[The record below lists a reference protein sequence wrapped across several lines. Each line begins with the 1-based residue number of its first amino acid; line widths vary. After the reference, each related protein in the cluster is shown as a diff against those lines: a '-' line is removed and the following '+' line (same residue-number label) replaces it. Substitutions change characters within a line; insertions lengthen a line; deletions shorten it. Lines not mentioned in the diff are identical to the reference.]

1 MRKSLIILLL
11 TTVIIS
17 CSNESDISFLN
28 EDIKNE
34 RVENVL
40 GTKKEDVLL
49 FMNKV
54 LPTVPNLS
62 ISPNP
67 ESNSRNRSLK
77 SSSTEN
83 VLEKEIESVIPV
95 MRNNKVLHWVVNFKD
110 NNGYI
115 LLAADKTRFPI
126 VGFQDEGQ
134 YIYDPVEV
142 VKDDYSEVS
151 DNSVNFNDT
160 INNENYR
167 MWEELL
173 NCDEDES
180 FDIEFVVQDLN
191 SEKGNVNLK
200 SSPMPDREKPLNRAS
215 MYRLGWNLQ
224 WESKYPYNY
233 EIYRRHAVPEPA
245 LALGHYMYIMWYPSK
260 YGYMYMPEKLPN
272 NAQKTLVSTLLKD
285 ITEDLR
291 PVYTNDQIMT
301 AYIPSGRVNEIPRI
315 LEKEYN
321 YKYGGDLYWY
331 KNDEESFKK
340 VHNELLRY
348 RPVLFF
354 FHRINPG
361 STGAYSTLMLNSWV
375 VDGYQEVQVKY
386 TKKKTFMGI
395 TVSTKTWYLYKDF
408 FHRIGER
415 PSESGWF
422 DQQDAVVSANYATE
436 THNAQMAYFKKY
448 ALLNVRTY

>member
-1 MRKSLIILLL
+1 MEKILNILLL
-11 TTVIIS
+11 TVVLVS
-17 CSNESDISFLN
+17 CSSEDISIPNENIPNERIENTLKTKE
-28 EDIKNE
+28 EDIH
-34 RVENVL
+34 
-40 GTKKEDVLL
+40 L
-49 FMNKV
+49 FINKI
-54 LPTVPNLS
+54 LPTVHKLS
-62 ISPNP
+62 ISPDLEKISQN
-67 ESNSRNRSLK
+67 RNLK
-77 SSSTEN
+77 SSGIEN
-83 VLEKEIESVIPV
+83 VLDKEIESIIPV
-95 MRNNKVLHWVVNFKD
+95 MQDNKVLHWVVNFKD

-126 VGFQDEGQ
+126 VGFQNEGQ
-134 YIYDPVEV
+134 YIYDPIEETR
-142 VKDDYSEVS
+142 DGYSEVS

-173 NCDEDES
+173 NCGEDET

-191 SEKGNVNLK
+191 SENRDANLK
-200 SSPMPDREKPLNRAS
+200 SSPMPDREKPLNRPS

-245 LALGHYMYIMWYPSK
+245 LALGHYMYIMWHPSK
-260 YGYMYMPEKLPN
+260 YGFMYMPEKLPN
-272 NAQKTLVSTLLKD
+272 NTQKTLVSTLLKD

-301 AYIPSGRVNEIPRI
+301 AYIPSGRVSEIPRI

-331 KNDEESFKK
+331 KNDEGSFKK
-340 VHNELLRY
+340 VHNELLNY

-354 FHRINPG
+354 FHYLNPT
-361 STGAYSTLMLNSWV
+361 SNSSYYNRMVHAWV

-422 DQQDAVVSANYATE
+422 DQQDAVVSTNYATE
-436 THNAQMAYFKKY
+436 SHNAQMAYFKKY